1 MRLKKYLVLAVFIIT
16 LLSFSKAEAAN
27 GFITPI
33 GPNAENSALGF
44 SLTYGPTEN
53 AAVFQGEVTNFPVG
67 EQGIIGAFVF
77 AGGQEICI
85 GLTTINADKEY
96 RMQIYGDDPQTP
108 TVEGAQE
115 GNRITFKAIINGE
128 LSPLVPVGEASYVW
142 EDNQPTK
149 QADLNIEKAGLEGE
163 LNNILPGGLGAVASG
178 GTPPAELD
186 NLTFGGGTGGFGV
199 PLDESPDTPPVIPE
213 PATIIMFFGG
223 LLFKYIFL
231 HLKST

>member
-1 MRLKKYLVLAVFIIT
+1 
-16 LLSFSKAEAAN
+16 
-27 GFITPI
+27 
-33 GPNAENSALGF
+33 
-44 SLTYGPTEN
+44 
-53 AAVFQGEVTNFPVG
+53 
-67 EQGIIGAFVF
+67 
-77 AGGQEICI
+77 
-85 GLTTINADKEY
+85 
-96 RMQIYGDDPQTP
+96 MQIYGDDPQTP

-213 PATIIMFFGG
+213 PATLLMFLLG
-223 LLFKYIFL
+223 LGYKSFFVFKKQAL
-231 HLKST
+231 S